1 MILFDLL
8 AGASI
13 WTFFFLMLGVVSLT
27 AGTLHITPYQRVAT
41 TDGAGFLTVGV
52 ITLVA
57 TLGFSSYGLAPWN
70 ELMMQWWQFFKAYW
84 LWGAVYA
91 SIAVTLLIVID
102 VRRIRNHWLSIRGE
116 LLPYIDSRGW
126 DRDTEP
132 LTRMRS
138 TIPPL
143 SILRYDIASGSMFA
157 WVDNPKDFVCEVRY
171 RNGANMKIEWD
182 ELGAEFMYY
191 VFFWP
196 FDLLSHLLLILFKR
210 MWVVIATFINDVLAS
225 FSGWM
230 FK

>member
-1 MILFDLL
+1 MILFELVAGAGL
-8 AGASI
+8 WTLFFLFLGVGATVAGAS
-13 WTFFFLMLGVVSLT
+13 
-27 AGTLHITPYQRVAT
+27 HITPYRRASS

-52 ITLVA
+52 IMLVV
-57 TLGFSSYGLAPWN
+57 TLGFSSYGLAPWK
-70 ELMMQWWQFFKAYW
+70 ELLLQWWQFFKLYW
-84 LWGAVYA
+84 TWGVVYA
-91 SIAVTLLIVID
+91 MIAVTLLIIID
-102 VRRIRNHWLSIRGE
+102 VRRIRKHWLSIRGE

-126 DRDTEP
+126 DTNTEP

-143 SILRYDIASGSMFA
+143 SILQYGIASGSMFEREN
-157 WVDNPKDFVCEVRY
+157 NPKDFVNGVRY

-191 VFFWP
+191 AFFWP
-196 FDLLSHLLLILFKR
+196 FDLLSHFVSVLFKR
-210 MWVVIATFINDVLAS
+210 MWVVMANFVNDVLAS